1 MTRPLVLLDLANS
14 RVHLFASDESG
25 GSVYTKSSSLSSITF
40 PTGLGTLVMHD
51 DSHQDINNVTSTK
64 QNLSAGSGLL
74 VLASNDTTDR
84 YWHHY
89 DSLGS
94 TPSGPTAS
102 FTANPSSGDAPL
114 AVTFTDTSTGGP
126 TSWSWDFTDDG
137 TVDATTQNAA
147 HTYTAA
153 GTYTARLT
161 VSNTNGTS
169 STTRTVT
176 VSEPGGGGTQT
187 FAPSD
192 DTYANSSSPTQV
204 NGNTNNLRVRA
215 GSTNLHTYLR
225 FTVSGVG
232 SISDA
237 RVRLWVL
244 EPGVDGGGLQ
254 QTTTTAWSEGS
265 LNWTNRPAPTGP
277 VLDTA
282 GAAATGTWVELDVSA
297 VVTGDGTYSFVLING
312 ANDLVRYASSEAS
325 NAAQRPQL
333 VVTTP

>member
-1 MTRPLVLLDLANS
+1 VVT
-14 RVHLFASDESG
+14 G
-25 GSVYTKSSSLSSITF
+25 G
-40 PTGLGTLVMHD
+40 G
-51 DSHQDINNVTSTK
+51 
-64 QNLSAGSGLL
+64 
-74 VLASNDTTDR
+74 
-84 YWHHY
+84 
-89 DSLGS
+89 

-126 TSWSWDFTDDG
+126 TSWAWDFTDDG

-215 GSTNLHTYLR
+215 GSTNLHTYLK